1 MNFSISDDPIE
12 EEAEVN
18 DEEVTLADDLLDE
31 VTGDD
36 AAVEDEVMEG
46 FGIIPE
52 SGDEDEKEEKEE
64 EDGDEELEEDAEDVA
79 FDSFDDIDEL

>member
-1 MNFSISDDPIE
+1 MMNFSISDDPIE

-52 SGDEDEKEEKEE
+52 SGDEKEETEE